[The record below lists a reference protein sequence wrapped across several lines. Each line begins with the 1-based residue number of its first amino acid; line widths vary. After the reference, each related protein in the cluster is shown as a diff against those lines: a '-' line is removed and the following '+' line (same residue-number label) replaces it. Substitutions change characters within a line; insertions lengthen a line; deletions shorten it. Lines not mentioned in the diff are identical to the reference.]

1 MSIHYSDLGLGKP
14 SFLRLE
20 QQRLKNFIYSPTLFF
35 YDTLQEMNLFFRRAH
50 QWCSLENFLQ
60 HMMVVINFESTG
72 DCSAEANS
80 GMIIELLKDMVYSYL
95 YNHPS
100 HS

>member
-1 MSIHYSDLGLGKP
+1 
-14 SFLRLE
+14 
-20 QQRLKNFIYSPTLFF
+20 
-35 YDTLQEMNLFFRRAH
+35 
-50 QWCSLENFLQ
+50 
-60 HMMVVINFESTG
+60 MMVVINFESTG